1 MSPNNTEGTPSD
13 EMWENRSQP
22 ADEGR
27 GNLFNVPDNFFDPWN
42 TGDPPASPGDAFP
55 LNGYQGQVFPAGSG
69 GGFDHT
75 APFPQNQPQG
85 SAGNQNTGPV
95 GIHESDRTQQW
106 FINPYGPQPQQNTGQ
121 NFNVSQMAAMC
132 PACGSLIYSGQ
143 QFCPSCG
150 FVLRQ
155 TNGSVPVKPA
165 GAAKKGRT
173 GIIVLSIVCG
183 LLLIVTGIFAFK
195 YFQSGTDET
204 TASPVTETTAQPTT
218 EPTTVPPTTEPP
230 TTAPPTTAPPPT
242 TTQPPT
248 TAANVNGIP
257 AALQQYADKLVY
269 EGRAYRLTLGDADSY
284 LNCRSEPVYINNN
297 VANNNIIGKLRDGT
311 EIYVEYIYDG
321 KWAVFLRD
329 GRYVFSSLFEDN
341 DPSKDWLMS
350 PE

>member
-13 EMWENRSQP
+13 EMREDHSQP
-22 ADEGR
+22 AEEGR
-27 GNLFNVPDNFFDPWN
+27 DNLFRMPDDLFDPWG
-42 TGDPPASPGDAFP
+42 TGDPTAAPVGASPWNA
-55 LNGYQGQVFPAGSG
+55 YQGQVFPGGG
-69 GGFDHT
+69 GGFDPT
-75 APFPQNQPQG
+75 APFPQNQPLG
-85 SAGNQNTGPV
+85 SAGNQNTGPAGV
-95 GIHESDRTQQW
+95 PDSDRTQQW
-106 FINPYGPQPQQNTGQ
+106 FIDPYGSQQQNAGQ
-121 NFNVSQMAAMC
+121 PFNVSQMTAMC

-204 TASPVTETTAQPTT
+204 TAPSVTETTAQPTT

-269 EGRAYRLTLGDADSY
+269 EGKSYRITPDHPDWNINY
-284 LNCRSEPVYINNN
+284 RSEPVFINIKM
-297 VANNNIIGKLRDGT
+297 ANNNILGVLQSGT

-329 GRYVFSSLFEDN
+329 GKYVFSSLYSDN
-341 DPSKDWLMS
+341 DPTQERLML
-350 PE
+350 PM